1 MNREEILK
9 ELDRAEESLFYVN
22 MIDRWTEED
31 KEDYD
36 RYSKRIRELKEMLKE
51 CDK

>member
-36 RYSKRIRELKEMLKE
+36 RYSKRIIELKEMLKE
-51 CDK
+51 YDE